1 MKGEG
6 VHARKA
12 SGLAGL
18 LIVVMSIAIA
28 SPAQATVSFSYPLS
42 APFAGATA
50 SRAIPKPQIGSAYV
64 YTFKHQEESD
74 GYCTGGSAGIIRW
87 PAVKGVDAYTVVFN
101 DGAYGGA
108 EQRIP
113 VAADAEGNWPGDKP
127 PEGETYPDA
136 NAPKGEHQMGWT
148 GGAYFGPGPCQPD
161 TADYSS
167 RLTNAHTEYFRE
179 GEYIDGTVKGPCE
192 DDGCPPTP
200 GVKVTANG
208 SGGGSDTTDSAGKYS
223 IKVKKGSYTVTPSKG
238 DFKFGPKSKR
248 VSVRTNST
256 ATANFTVAGGPAKL
270 DISVVP
276 KQSPINVSDSP
287 EESGPAQTTVDVTVR
302 NHGKGTA
309 EGVVLKNLGIEWDVD
324 GVQAPKPLPLAQI
337 GPPSV
342 AEMGDIAPGESLTSQ
357 FLVEATGDGT
367 FKLTGEATGKDFKGP
382 VKGEGTARIK
392 SQSPLLFIYTRP
404 EQSVPSPDAP
414 ELIKA
419 GTALSMRVRLQNR
432 SYKETLAVLPF
443 TVGLEGNLLG
453 GYLQKAG
460 APIQGPDQIDDIEMV
475 YRANNVVVLEPRE
488 SRLLDAVFRTT
499 YSNPTAAE
507 VGGGTRGAA
516 NFPKPDTRIYNP
528 KTGKLTPVDPE
539 KVAFSAGSEHHEFSI
554 DDRPPDAVPFTGAFD
569 TAGAFG
575 AFTIGALKGVAYSV
589 AGTIRGIVVDLPQMI
604 GTGAQAYVQLVTE
617 REAELWK
624 AVQESKSAHE
634 AFDQYVQK
642 QFEFMLRDFDAVG
655 KVPGALKG
663 ALDGFDKAS
672 QEHLDKL
679 ANEWEAG
686 NWVEAAQELG
696 QDTGQLAGDIG
707 LADVV
712 LAKALAALPRLN
724 KVVKAAEAAKTAAVS
739 KLKPIVST
747 FTAKAQSAVRA
758 MKFISKR
765 LKPGFV
771 ADFEAL
777 QTLYGLS
784 HAQARFLAVLSKTEG
799 ILIAVRSRGSGA
811 LKWIEDFAAYVKP
824 EWIKIKNV
832 SHYDV
837 EFLGYNAADLDR
849 VVIKRDLPSEL
860 EVAERMTAAGVDD
873 LEVRREVF
881 ERLKARN
888 KELVTDEPGYVKWI
902 EERAA
907 TGTEVTSNFNWAD
920 NGLDPYAKGKK
931 TQARFVIADDPPPGN
946 LMVSIDGGPPRPV
959 TGDIDLVGLTKADGT
974 PLSNAVHERILNILA
989 GPPLYIQ
996 HPETSTWFKNGVF
1009 DFPAKLAELAKDLPI
1024 QFAPD
1029 GLARVVKF
1037 KEGLSF
1043 FKSKLNYFV
1052 HWEGGYR
1059 HLDWLKLPGLPA
1071 TP

>member
-1 MKGEG
+1 MSRSRIFLVGC
-6 VHARKA
+6 VVVATLAPASASAAPTLFADLPDAFAASKA
-12 SGLAGL
+12 A
-18 LIVVMSIAIA
+18 
-28 SPAQATVSFSYPLS
+28 
-42 APFAGATA
+42 
-50 SRAIPKPQIGSAYV
+50 PKPITGPAYV
-64 YTFKHQEESD
+64 YTFKHQEEAD
-74 GYCTGGSAGIIRW
+74 GYCSGGTGAYIRW
-87 PAVKGVDAYTVVFN
+87 PATKGVDAYTVIFN
-101 DGAYGGA
+101 DAAYGGE
-108 EQRIP
+108 EQR
-113 VAADAEGNWPGDKP
+113 VAAGADAEGNWPSDNP
-127 PEGETYPDA
+127 SEGEQYPDA
-136 NAPKGEHQMGWT
+136 NAPKGEHQIGWT

-161 TADYSS
+161 NTDYSG
-167 RLTNAHTEYFRE
+167 RLTNAHTEYFRD

-192 DDGCPPTP
+192 DDGCPPTQ
-200 GVKVTANG
+200 GVKVTAKG
-208 SGGGSDTTDSAGKYS
+208 SGAGSDTTDSAGRYS
-223 IKVKKGSYTVTPSKG
+223 IKVKKGTYTVTPSKG
-238 DFKFGPKSKR
+238 DFKFGPKSKK
-248 VSVRTNST
+248 VTVRGNST
-256 ATANFTVAGGPAKL
+256 ATANFTVSGGPAKL
-270 DISVVP
+270 DVSVVP

-287 EESGPAQTTVDVTVR
+287 EQSGPAQTTVDVTVR

-309 EGVVLKNLGIEWDVD
+309 EAVSLKNLDIEWDVD
-324 GVQAPKPLPLAQI
+324 GVKAPKPLPLAQI

-342 AEMGDIAPGESLTSQ
+342 ADMGDIAPGESVTSQ

-367 FKLTGEATGKDFKGP
+367 YKLTAEAAGKDFKGN
-382 VKGEGTARIK
+382 VKGTGKAKIK
-392 SQSPLLFIYTRP
+392 SESPLLFIYTRP

-432 SYKETLAVLPF
+432 SYKETLVVLPF

-453 GYLQKAG
+453 GYLQDAG
-460 APIQGPDQIDDIEMV
+460 APIQGPEHIDDIDMV
-475 YRANNVVVLEPRE
+475 YRANNVVVLKPRE

-499 YSNPTAAE
+499 YSDPTTA
-507 VGGGTRGAA
+507 VIGGGTRGAA
-516 NFPKPDTRIYNP
+516 TFPKPDT
-528 KTGKLTPVDPE
+528 KTYDPETGHMTPVDPE

-554 DDRPPDAVPFTGAFD
+554 DDRPPDAVPFTGALD
-569 TAGAFG
+569 TLGAFG
-575 AFTIGALKGVAYSV
+575 AFSVGALKGVAYSV
-589 AGTIRGIVVDLPQMI
+589 AGTIRGIVVDLPTMI
-604 GTGAQAYVQLVTE
+604 GTAARGYVQLVTE
-617 REAELWK
+617 REAELWN
-624 AVQESKSAHE
+624 AVRDSKDAHE

-655 KVPGALKG
+655 KVPGALKN
-663 ALDGFDKAS
+663 ALNGFDAAS
-672 QEHLDKL
+672 QKHLNNL

-686 NWVEAAQELG
+686 NWVEAAHELG

-724 KVVKAAEAAKTAAVS
+724 KVVKAAEKAKSATMS
-739 KLKPIVST
+739 KLKPVVET

-758 MKFISKR
+758 MKFVSKR

-824 EWIKIKNV
+824 EWIKMKNV

-873 LEVRREVF
+873 LEVRREVL
-881 ERLKARN
+881 ERLKARQ
-888 KELVTDEPGYVKWI
+888 KELTTDEPGYANWL
-902 EERAA
+902 EAQAA
-907 TGTEVTSNFNWAD
+907 SGDPYKTKFNWGD

-931 TQARFVIADDPPPGN
+931 TEARFVIADDPPPGN
-946 LMVSIDGGPPRPV
+946 LMVSIDGGPPRPI

-974 PLSNAVHERILNILA
+974 PLSDALHERILNILA

-996 HPETSTWFKNGVF
+996 HPETSTWFKNGAF

-1043 FKSKLNYFV
+1043 FQSKLNYFV